1 MSAYRVRPRSS
12 IADPELA
19 RAATIEL
26 PSHLPYSRPEVPQA
40 LLDAIATLRA
50 PREPEMPIVL
60 SLMPMPAR
68 SQR

>member
-1 MSAYRVRPRSS
+1 MSDFRVRPRSS

-19 RAATIEL
+19 RAATLDL
-26 PSHLPYSRPEVPQA
+26 PSTLEHRRPEVPQA
-40 LLDAIATLRA
+40 MVDAIATIRA
-50 PREPEMPIVL
+50 PKPEMPIVL